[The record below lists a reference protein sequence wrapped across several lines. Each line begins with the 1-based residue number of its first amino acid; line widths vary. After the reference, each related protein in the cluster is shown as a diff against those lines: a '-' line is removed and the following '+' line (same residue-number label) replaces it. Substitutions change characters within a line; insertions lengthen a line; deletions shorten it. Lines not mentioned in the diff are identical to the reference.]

1 MAHLTGDI
9 SPRMPQDIRV
19 GHRCPAGSALARRVT
34 YSADM
39 SHSSHYD
46 TRSTRG
52 VFGDVS
58 LDCDDDRYL
67 PQQGLR
73 QTLTLF
79 RDFSDLLVPYMAI
92 RAIESSVGG
101 LVALMLVCVHR
112 APRQHTLWVSHE
124 SPRVT
129 TRPDGFWRPR
139 FSRPGSWRAP
149 DLRRVTAGRRAGA
162 VTPQWP
168 PPRRPGP
175 GRW

>member
-1 MAHLTGDI
+1 
-9 SPRMPQDIRV
+9 MPQDIRV
-19 GHRCPAGSALARRVT
+19 SHRCPAGSALARRVT

-58 LDCDDDRYL
+58 LNCDDDRYL
-67 PQQGLR
+67 PQRGLR
-73 QTLTLF
+73 QALTRF
-79 RDFSDLLVPYMAI
+79 RDFSDLLLPYMAI

-101 LVALMLVCVHR
+101 LVVLMLVCVHR
-112 APRQHTLWVSHE
+112 APRQHTLWVSYE

-129 TRPDGFWRPR
+129 TGPDGFWRSR
-139 FSRPGSWRAP
+139 FGWPGSWRAP
-149 DLRRVTAGRRAGA
+149 DLRRVTARRRADA

-175 GRW
+175 RPG